1 MSFNHSSGLPSG
13 NGRRIVLCD
22 SELSYIKRLEEYLA
36 GCGNI
41 PCSTAVY
48 SSREKLLALCDP
60 ETVLL
65 LVIAQSQYDSSV
77 PEAGFSSVLIL
88 NEQESYMEEENIG
101 KYQPVENIAESIRA
115 RCLSDE
121 SLTAGRL
128 RHGGPMRR
136 IGVYSPLTRCL
147 QTSFSLCL
155 GQILAKEAPTL
166 YLNFEAYSGFDIM
179 LEQSYRASV
188 SDLLYYN
195 ACAKEKMASQISL
208 MTEKIG
214 GLDYLPPMDSFLQLQ
229 AIREEE
235 WLSLL
240 DTIEQVTEYGNLVM
254 DLTEHTQGLFTIL
267 KGCDV
272 VYTIDREDGFS
283 RAKMLRYEQLLR
295 QENCEEILVRTRR
308 LRMPV
313 FHTLPQRLDLLTKSD
328 LADYVHRM
336 LAGERMA

>member
-1 MSFNHSSGLPSG
+1 MNNINSLNPPAAGAG
-13 NGRRIVLCD
+13 RIVLCD

-36 GCGNI
+36 GCGSI
-41 PCSTAVY
+41 PCGTAVY
-48 SSREKLLALCDP
+48 SSKEKLLTLCDP
-60 ETVLL
+60 QTVLL
-65 LVIAQSQYDSSV
+65 LVIAQSQYDASV
-77 PEAGFSSVLIL
+77 AEAGFSPILVL

-101 KYQPVENIAESIRA
+101 KYQPVENIARSIRA
-115 RCLSDE
+115 RCLSED
-121 SLTAGRL
+121 SFASGKL

-166 YLNFEAYSGFDIM
+166 YLNFEAYSGLESM
-179 LEQSYRASV
+179 LEQTYKASV

-195 ACAKEKMASQISL
+195 SCAKEKMASQITL

-214 GLDYLPPMDSFLQLQ
+214 ELDYLPPIDSFLQMQ

-235 WLSLL
+235 WLSLF

-272 VYTIDREDGFS
+272 VFTIDRDDGFS
-283 RAKMLRYEQLLR
+283 KAKMLRYEQILR
-295 QENCEEILVRTRR
+295 KENCGEILVRTRK

-328 LADYVHRM
+328 LADYVRHM
-336 LAGERMA
+336 LAQERTA